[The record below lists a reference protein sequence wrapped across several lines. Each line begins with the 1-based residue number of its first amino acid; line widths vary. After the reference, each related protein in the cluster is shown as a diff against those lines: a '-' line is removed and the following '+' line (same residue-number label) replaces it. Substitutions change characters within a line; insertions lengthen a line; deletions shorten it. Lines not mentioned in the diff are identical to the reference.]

1 MTDPQVPEAINTS
14 VTTTTTD
21 GADVLARI
29 VGPFRERIGDPQAE
43 LIDPHRSS
51 ASGMSSV
58 SVMFTLRSRGE
69 DHRLVLRLAPE
80 QTAVPVFP
88 RYDLALQAAVGD
100 ALAAARHVP
109 VPRVW
114 WTETDPHLLGR
125 PFLVMDLAPGTA
137 PQDNPPYVFAGPL
150 IDAGPDRLAAIEA
163 VSVDMLAGVHAT
175 PLDPPLRAVLG
186 VAPGDDGLGLLL
198 ADTADYYRWI
208 VDSGAPRIPLIE
220 RGLERLADTRPADSG
235 TQVLTWGDA
244 RIGNILY
251 TGDTPAAVLDF
262 ESATIGPPEFDVA
275 WFVFFHRMYQDLAA
289 ANGREG
295 LPGFL
300 CAPAVIDRY
309 QQLTGHVLADMEF
322 HLLHAAVRCAV
333 IFARIKQRTVHFGDT
348 PAPDTPDE
356 YVLHHRLLRRA
367 LSDPRKTWEL

>member
-1 MTDPQVPEAINTS
+1 MTDPQVPEAINTA
-14 VTTTTTD
+14 VTTTETD
-21 GADVLARI
+21 GAEVLARI
-29 VGPFRERIGDPQAE
+29 AEPFRARIGDPAAE
-43 LIDPHRSS
+43 LLDPHRSS

-58 SVMFTLRSRGE
+58 SVMFRLRSRGQE
-69 DHRLVLRLAPE
+69 HRLVLRLAPE
-80 QTAVPVFP
+80 ESAVPVFP

-100 ALAAARHVP
+100 ALAAADRVP

-114 WTETDPHLLGR
+114 WTETDPALLGR

-150 IDAGPDRLAAIEA
+150 IGAGPDRLAAIERA
-163 VSVDMLAGVHAT
+163 SVDVLTGVHDT
-175 PLDPPLRAVLG
+175 PLGDELRAVLG
-186 VAPGDDGLGLLL
+186 VTPDDDGLGLLL

-220 RGLERLADTRPADSG
+220 DGLQRLADTRPTDPGA
-235 TQVLTWGDA
+235 QVLTWGDA

-251 TGDTPAAVLDF
+251 TGDRPTAVLDF

-289 ANGREG
+289 ANDRAG

-300 CAPAVIDRY
+300 RAPAVIDRY
-309 QQLTGHVLADMEF
+309 QRITGRTLADMEF

-348 PAPDTPDE
+348 AAPDTADE

-367 LSDPRKTWEL
+367 LTDPRHTWEL

>member
-1 MTDPQVPEAINTS
+1 MTDPQVPEAINTA
-14 VTTTTTD
+14 VTTTETD
-21 GADVLARI
+21 GAEVLARI
-29 VGPFRERIGDPQAE
+29 AEPFRARIGDPAAE
-43 LIDPHRSS
+43 LLDPHRSS

-58 SVMFTLRSRGE
+58 SVMFRLRSRGAE
-69 DHRLVLRLAPE
+69 HPLVLRLAPE

-88 RYDLALQAAVGD
+88 RYDLALQAAVGE
-100 ALAAARHVP
+100 ALAAAGQVP

-114 WTETDPHLLGR
+114 WTQTDPGLLGR
-125 PFLVMDLAPGTA
+125 PFLVMDLAPGSA

-150 IDAGPDRLAAIEA
+150 VSAGPARLAAIERA
-163 VSVDMLAGVHAT
+163 SVDMLAGVHAT
-175 PLDPPLRAVLG
+175 PLGDELRAVLG

-208 VDSGAPRIPLIE
+208 VDSGAPPVPLIE
-220 RGLERLADTRPADSG
+220 RGLERLAATRPADSG
-235 TQVLTWGDA
+235 EQVLTWGDA

-251 TGDTPAAVLDF
+251 TDDRPSAVLDF

-289 ANGREG
+289 ANGRAG

-300 CAPAVIDRY
+300 RPDAVIDRY
-309 QQLTGHVLADMEF
+309 QRRTGRVLADMEF

-348 PAPDTPDE
+348 AAPSTPDE
-356 YVLHHRLLRRA
+356 YVLHHRLLGRA
-367 LSDPRKTWEL
+367 LTDPRDAWEL